1 MEVAQGVAVIIL
13 SICVCV
19 LISDIEN
26 GHFNKK

>member
-1 MEVAQGVAVIIL
+1 MEVIGGVAVIIL

-26 GHFNKK
+26 GYFNKK